1 MRPLACFRAGK
12 QALTDKN
19 VPRRF
24 IVSTLSNSAPLI
36 TSSLAVGKIP
46 AFPHRMQRRPY
57 RSTAAAAIAF
67 VSASSLTSALKALA
81 LPFASVISLATLS
94 LSVLLR
100 ATTRTEQ
107 PTDPKRRAIPRPI
120 PLLAPVTTAVRPA
133 SELNIESSVLLVGG
147 PPQANLE
154 ASTERPCS
162 NMRNQPN
169 PGDAQG
175 TCYTPPRSTGVLG
188 SSFSTD
194 RLAVPTWGGRAA
206 CGPRVLLLA
215 QGSVRRTSS
224 FGTAFWQARLAA
236 RTTAAT

>member
-24 IVSTLSNSAPLI
+24 VVSTLSNSAPLI
-36 TSSLAVGKIP
+36 TSSLAAGKIP
-46 AFPHRMQRRPY
+46 ALAHRMSRLPY
-57 RSTAAAAIAF
+57 RSTAVAAIAF

-133 SELNIESSVLLVGG
+133 SELNIENSVLRSVDASRFQLTARRRPSQHRTCLAAR
-147 PPQANLE
+147 PPQ
-154 ASTERPCS
+154 ERL
-162 NMRNQPN
+162 Q
-169 PGDAQG
+169 
-175 TCYTPPRSTGVLG
+175 
-188 SSFSTD
+188 
-194 RLAVPTWGGRAA
+194 RAA
-206 CGPRVLLLA
+206 QQLA
-215 QGSVRRTSS
+215 QGGGDSLPVAGLAVLEPAEAFHEIERHTVDFDRKYA
-224 FGTAFWQARLAA
+224 GTTLQPL
-236 RTTAAT
+236 